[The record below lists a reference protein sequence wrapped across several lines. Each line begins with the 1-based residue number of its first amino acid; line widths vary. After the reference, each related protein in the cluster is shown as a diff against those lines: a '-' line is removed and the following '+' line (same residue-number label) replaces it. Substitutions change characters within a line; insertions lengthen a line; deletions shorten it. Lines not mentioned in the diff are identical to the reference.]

1 MKFPKKSNKSVSYQG
16 DQSWHNLRDSNVQS
30 SRIITFAS
38 VYRRIRPYLKWAMVS
53 LSCMAVFFYLKDFV
67 FDGIASEQSMNA
79 NNSGSYVKRVLF
91 DTNGVLDEA
100 WLSDVIQINR
110 NMQLMDI
117 NIFELKH
124 SLESFDQVLEAK
136 VIRIFPDALRV
147 ELNEEVPMFKLK
159 MQSSEGV
166 NFLRCV
172 GRTGVVYD
180 GMGYTEAYLEQLP
193 YLIPYRHLNQKYLPI
208 NGLDYVAPLINLL
221 EQEGLMER
229 IRLQSISLENFSGD
243 TDFPGQI
250 IELKSDLI
258 PRILFGAYDDY
269 PEQVARLNYI
279 LSYINGSGNPEV
291 ERVDLSLRDSAAVE
305 FKEGENN
312 LF

>member
-1 MKFPKKSNKSVSYQG
+1 
-16 DQSWHNLRDSNVQS
+16 
-30 SRIITFAS
+30 
-38 VYRRIRPYLKWAMVS
+38 
-53 LSCMAVFFYLKDFV
+53 
-67 FDGIASEQSMNA
+67 
-79 NNSGSYVKRVLF
+79 
-91 DTNGVLDEA
+91 
-100 WLSDVIQINR
+100 
-110 NMQLMDI
+110 MDI
-117 NIFELKH
+117 NIFELKY

-147 ELNEEVPMFKLK
+147 ELIEEVPMFKLK

-166 NFLRCV
+166 NFVRCV

-221 EQEGLMER
+221 EEEGLTER

-258 PRILFGAYDDY
+258 PRILFGAYSDY

-291 ERVDLSLRDSAAVE
+291 KRVDLSLRDSAAVE